1 MTDWVRVDN
10 LLTGFLHMQ
19 YRKWGWKLF
28 CADTQAKMGTNGCA
42 YWMLILECLI
52 VAIVESV
59 DDGEDAKSN
68 KILLGRWTLMEEI
81 FL

>member
-1 MTDWVRVDN
+1 
-10 LLTGFLHMQ
+10 
-19 YRKWGWKLF
+19 
-28 CADTQAKMGTNGCA
+28 MGTNGCA